1 MRITVFQQHTHKGII
16 YPAGS
21 EVDLPDADAQ
31 WLIGIEG
38 ARRAGL
44 ILSSGVT
51 KADVASVIEVPATDV
66 PVADAE

>member
-16 YPAGS
+16 YPSGS

-44 ILSSGVT
+44 ILSSRVT
-51 KADVASVIEVPATDV
+51 KAEDAPVIDAPA
-66 PVADAE
+66 ADAE

>member
-44 ILSSGVT
+44 ILSSRVT
-51 KADVASVIEVPATDV
+51 KAEDAPVIDAPA
-66 PVADAE
+66 ADAE